1 MQNIPVPNQAAIL
14 NNTAASAAAAKAAK
28 QANAAN
34 DGPAFKEVLAKQVQ
48 NETRPAGSPEQ
59 GLLHQRLQLQLR
71 LGSEG
76 QQAQAVNLDN
86 PELLAPELIA
96 GQDLSTEEKVSAVI
110 GEDALQ
116 GKDAALPNAEA
127 ALVAADGQP
136 ALVAVTPDVQ
146 RRPAVEVAVAEEPD
160 ALELK
165 REPMEWLGK
174 GKMDDVEPEWEKAAM
189 QATAASTA
197 KAAVGNEQAVPF
209 ADALEQVQQVQP
221 SVTAPLPQT
230 QQAQQAATTMD
241 VRSNQVPT
249 PFGQPGW
256 NQAIGQ
262 KVVWM
267 AAGGEQTAS
276 LTLNPPDL
284 GPLQVV
290 IHVHNNQA
298 DTTFLSD
305 QADVRRA
312 LEDGMDNLR
321 QMMSESGLQLGQ
333 ANVRSGQQEAQQ
345 QAANM
350 TRGNVARQ
358 GDETSQVLTKAAT
371 VMGLVDTFA

>member
-14 NNTAASAAAAKAAK
+14 NNSAASAAAAKSAK

-48 NETRPAGSPEQ
+48 NETRQAASTEQ
-59 GLLHQRLQLQLR
+59 ALLRQRLQLQLR
-71 LGSEG
+71 LGNEG
-76 QQAQAVNLDN
+76 QQAVNLEN

-96 GQDLSTEEKVSAVI
+96 GQNLAPEEVVSAVT
-110 GEDALQ
+110 EEEALQ
-116 GKDAALPNAEA
+116 GKDATVLVNAEEA
-127 ALVAADGQP
+127 PMPTDAQP
-136 ALVAVTPDVQ
+136 VLAAVTPDVQ
-146 RRPAVEVAVAEEPD
+146 RRPAMEVAEEPN
-160 ALELK
+160 ALDLK
-165 REPMEWLGK
+165 REPVEWLGK
-174 GKMDDVEPEWEKAAM
+174 GKMDDIEPEWDKAAM
-189 QATAASTA
+189 QATTASTA
-197 KAAVGNEQAVPF
+197 KAAAGNEQSAPF
-209 ADALEQVQQVQP
+209 ADALEQVQQAQP
-221 SVTAPLPQT
+221 GVTAPLPQA
-230 QQAQQAATTMD
+230 QQAQQAAATMD

-345 QAANM
+345 QAASM
-350 TRGNVARQ
+350 ARGNAASQ

>member
-28 QANAAN
+28 QANGAN
-34 DGPAFKEVLAKQVQ
+34 DGPAFKDVLAKQVQ
-48 NETRPAGSPEQ
+48 NEARLAGSAEQ
-59 GLLHQRLQLQLR
+59 ALLRQRLQLQLS

-76 QQAQAVNLDN
+76 QQAVNLEN
-86 PELLAPELIA
+86 PELVAPELIA
-96 GQDLSTEEKVSAVI
+96 GQGLAPEDVVPEVT
-110 GEDALQ
+110 GEDVLQ
-116 GKDAALPNAEA
+116 AKDATLTAAEEAPLPI
-127 ALVAADGQP
+127 DGQP
-136 ALVAVTPDVQ
+136 TLAAVTPDVQ
-146 RRPAVEVAVAEEPD
+146 RRPIVEVAELPD
-160 ALELK
+160 RLDVK
-165 REPMEWLGK
+165 REPVEWLGK
-174 GKMDDVEPEWEKAAM
+174 GKMDDVEPKWDKAAV

-197 KAAVGNEQAVPF
+197 KAAAGNEQSAPF
-209 ADALEQVQQVQP
+209 ADALEQVQQAQP
-221 SVTAPLPQT
+221 GVTAPLPQA
-230 QQAQQAATTMD
+230 QQAQQAAATMD

-345 QAANM
+345 QAAGM
-350 TRGNVARQ
+350 ARSNPASQ
-358 GDETSQVLTKAAT
+358 GEETSQVLTKAAT

>member
-28 QANAAN
+28 QANGAN
-34 DGPAFKEVLAKQVQ
+34 DGPAFKDVLAKQVQ
-48 NETRPAGSPEQ
+48 NEARLAGSAEQ
-59 GLLHQRLQLQLR
+59 ALLRQRLQLQLS

-76 QQAQAVNLDN
+76 QQAVNLEN
-86 PELLAPELIA
+86 PELVAPELIA
-96 GQDLSTEEKVSAVI
+96 GQGLAPEDVVPEVT
-110 GEDALQ
+110 GEDVLQ
-116 GKDAALPNAEA
+116 AKDATLTAAEEAPLPI
-127 ALVAADGQP
+127 DGQP
-136 ALVAVTPDVQ
+136 TLAAVTPDVQ
-146 RRPAVEVAVAEEPD
+146 RRPIVEVAELPD
-160 ALELK
+160 RLDVK
-165 REPMEWLGK
+165 REPVEWLGK
-174 GKMDDVEPEWEKAAM
+174 DKMDDVEPEWDKAAV

-197 KAAVGNEQAVPF
+197 KAVAGNEQSAPF
-209 ADALEQVQQVQP
+209 ADALEQVQQAQP
-221 SVTAPLPQT
+221 GVTASLPQA
-230 QQAQQAATTMD
+230 QQAQQAAATMD

-345 QAANM
+345 QAAGMVRSNP
-350 TRGNVARQ
+350 ASQ
-358 GDETSQVLTKAAT
+358 GEETSQVLTKAAK

>member
-14 NNTAASAAAAKAAK
+14 NNAAASAAAAKSAK

-48 NETRPAGSPEQ
+48 NEARLAGSAEQ
-59 GLLHQRLQLQLR
+59 ALLRQRLQLQLS

-76 QQAQAVNLDN
+76 QQAVNLEN
-86 PELLAPELIA
+86 PELVAPELIA
-96 GQDLSTEEKVSAVI
+96 GQGLAPEDVVADVT
-110 GEDALQ
+110 GEDVLQ
-116 GKDAALPNAEA
+116 AKDATLTAAEEAPLPI
-127 ALVAADGQP
+127 DGQP
-136 ALVAVTPDVQ
+136 TLAAVTPDVQ
-146 RRPAVEVAVAEEPD
+146 RRPIVEVAELPD
-160 ALELK
+160 RLDVK
-165 REPMEWLGK
+165 REPVEWLGK
-174 GKMDDVEPEWEKAAM
+174 DKMDDVEPEWDKAAV

-197 KAAVGNEQAVPF
+197 KAVAGNEQSAPF
-209 ADALEQVQQVQP
+209 ADALEQVQQAQP
-221 SVTAPLPQT
+221 GVTASLPQA
-230 QQAQQAATTMD
+230 QQAQQAAATMD

-345 QAANM
+345 QAAGMVRSNP
-350 TRGNVARQ
+350 ASQ
-358 GDETSQVLTKAAT
+358 GEETSQVLTKAAT

>member
-1 MQNIPVPNQAAIL
+1 MQNISVPSQASVL
-14 NNTAASAAAAKAAK
+14 NNNAASAAAAKTAQ

-34 DGPAFKEVLAKQVQ
+34 DGPAFKEVLAKQAKT
-48 NETRPAGSPEQ
+48 ETKQAEGTEQ
-59 GLLHQRLQLQLR
+59 TLQRKRMLLQLK
-71 LGSEG
+71 LGDEV
-76 QQAQAVNLDN
+76 QQAGVNPKLMSAELAAEQALKPADVATVV
-86 PELLAPELIA
+86 EGE
-96 GQDLSTEEKVSAVI
+96 AVPT
-110 GEDALQ
+110 
-116 GKDAALPNAEA
+116 KDAAL
-127 ALVAADGQP
+127 LVADQVPAPADGQ
-136 ALVAVTPDVQ
+136 AVLAAVAADVQ
-146 RRPAVEVAVAEEPD
+146 RRPAVEVAEELDKLD
-160 ALELK
+160 AQRSRTPVDWSAGKEQLTDAA
-165 REPMEWLGK
+165 LGL
-174 GKMDDVEPEWEKAAM
+174 DKAAM
-189 QATAASTA
+189 QTAAAVAAA
-197 KAAVGNEQAVPF
+197 KSAANNDQSSSSF
-209 ADALEQVQQVQP
+209 TDALDQVQQLQAN
-221 SVTAPLPQT
+221 VTAAAPQV
-230 QQAQQAATTMD
+230 QQAQQAAVAVD
-241 VRSNQVPT
+241 VRSNQVAT

-345 QAANM
+345 QFTGMGGSSNA
-350 TRGNVARQ
+350 GQQ
-358 GDETSQVLTKAAT
+358 GGEADTVLAKAAK
-371 VMGLVDTFA
+371 VMGLVDTFV

>member
-14 NNTAASAAAAKAAK
+14 NNTAASAAAAKSAK

-34 DGPAFKEVLAKQVQ
+34 DGPAFKEVLTKQVQ
-48 NETRPAGSPEQ
+48 NEARLAGSAEQ
-59 GLLHQRLQLQLR
+59 ALLRQRLQLQLR
-71 LGSEG
+71 LGNEG
-76 QQAQAVNLDN
+76 QQAVNLEN
-86 PELLAPELIA
+86 PELVAPELIA
-96 GQDLSTEEKVSAVI
+96 GQGLAPEDVVADVT
-110 GEDALQ
+110 GEDVLQ
-116 GKDAALPNAEA
+116 AKDATSTAAEEAPLPT
-127 ALVAADGQP
+127 DGQP
-136 ALVAVTPDVQ
+136 TLAAVTPDVQ
-146 RRPAVEVAVAEEPD
+146 RRPIVEVAELPD
-160 ALELK
+160 RLDVK
-165 REPMEWLGK
+165 REPVEWLGK
-174 GKMDDVEPEWEKAAM
+174 GKMDDVEPEWDKAAV

-197 KAAVGNEQAVPF
+197 KAAAGNEQSAPF
-209 ADALEQVQQVQP
+209 ADALEQVQQAQP
-221 SVTAPLPQT
+221 GVTAPLPQA
-230 QQAQQAATTMD
+230 QQAQQAAATMD

-345 QAANM
+345 QAAGM
-350 TRGNVARQ
+350 ARSNPASQ
-358 GDETSQVLTKAAT
+358 GEETSQVLTKAAT

>member
-14 NNTAASAAAAKAAK
+14 NNTAASAAVAKAAK
-28 QANAAN
+28 QANGAN
-34 DGPAFKEVLAKQVQ
+34 DGPAFKDVLAKQVQ
-48 NETRPAGSPEQ
+48 NETRLAGSAEQ
-59 GLLHQRLQLQLR
+59 ALLRQRLQLQLS

-76 QQAQAVNLDN
+76 QQAVNLEN
-86 PELLAPELIA
+86 PELVAPELIA
-96 GQDLSTEEKVSAVI
+96 GQGLAPEDVVPDVT
-110 GEDALQ
+110 GEDVLQ
-116 GKDAALPNAEA
+116 AKDATLTAAEEAPLPI
-127 ALVAADGQP
+127 DGQP
-136 ALVAVTPDVQ
+136 TLAAVTPDVQ
-146 RRPAVEVAVAEEPD
+146 RRPIVEVAELPD
-160 ALELK
+160 RLDVK
-165 REPMEWLGK
+165 REPVEWLGK
-174 GKMDDVEPEWEKAAM
+174 GKMDDVEPEWDKAAV

-197 KAAVGNEQAVPF
+197 KVTASNEQAPPF
-209 ADALEQVQQVQP
+209 ADALEQVQQAQP
-221 SVTAPLPQT
+221 GVTAPLPQA
-230 QQAQQAATTMD
+230 QQAQQAAAAMD

-345 QAANM
+345 QAAGM
-350 TRGNVARQ
+350 ARSNPASQ
-358 GDETSQVLTKAAT
+358 GEETSQVLTKAAT

>member
-28 QANAAN
+28 QANGAN
-34 DGPAFKEVLAKQVQ
+34 DGPAFKDVLAKQVQ
-48 NETRPAGSPEQ
+48 NEARLAGSAEQ
-59 GLLHQRLQLQLR
+59 ALLRQRLQLQLS

-76 QQAQAVNLDN
+76 QQAVNLEN
-86 PELLAPELIA
+86 PELVAPELIA
-96 GQDLSTEEKVSAVI
+96 GQGLAPEDVVPEVT
-110 GEDALQ
+110 GEDVLQ
-116 GKDAALPNAEA
+116 AKDATLTAAEEAPLP
-127 ALVAADGQP
+127 VDGQP
-136 ALVAVTPDVQ
+136 VLAAVTSDVQ
-146 RRPAVEVAVAEEPD
+146 RRPIVEVAELPD
-160 ALELK
+160 RLDVK
-165 REPMEWLGK
+165 REPVEWLGK
-174 GKMDDVEPEWEKAAM
+174 GRMDDIEPEWDKAAV

-197 KAAVGNEQAVPF
+197 KAAAGNEQSAPF
-209 ADALEQVQQVQP
+209 ADALEQVQQAQP
-221 SVTAPLPQT
+221 GVTAPLPQA
-230 QQAQQAATTMD
+230 QQAQQAAATMD

-345 QAANM
+345 QAAGM
-350 TRGNVARQ
+350 ARSNPASQ
-358 GDETSQVLTKAAT
+358 GEETSQVLTKAAT

>member
-14 NNTAASAAAAKAAK
+14 NNTAASAAAAKAVK
-28 QANAAN
+28 QANGAN
-34 DGPAFKEVLAKQVQ
+34 DGPAFKDVLAKQVQ
-48 NETRPAGSPEQ
+48 NEARLAGSAEQ
-59 GLLHQRLQLQLR
+59 ALLRQRLQLQLS

-76 QQAQAVNLDN
+76 QQAVNLEN
-86 PELLAPELIA
+86 PELVAPELIA
-96 GQDLSTEEKVSAVI
+96 GQGLAPEDVVADVT
-110 GEDALQ
+110 GEDVLQ
-116 GKDAALPNAEA
+116 AKDATSTAAEEAPLP
-127 ALVAADGQP
+127 VDGQP
-136 ALVAVTPDVQ
+136 VLAAVTSDVQ
-146 RRPAVEVAVAEEPD
+146 RRPIVEVAELPD
-160 ALELK
+160 RLDVK
-165 REPMEWLGK
+165 REPVEWLGK
-174 GKMDDVEPEWEKAAM
+174 GRMDDIEPEWDKAAV

-197 KAAVGNEQAVPF
+197 KAAAGNEQSAPF
-209 ADALEQVQQVQP
+209 ADALEQVQQAQP
-221 SVTAPLPQT
+221 GVTAPLPQA
-230 QQAQQAATTMD
+230 QQAQQAAATMD

-345 QAANM
+345 QTAGM
-350 TRGNVARQ
+350 ARSNPASQ
-358 GDETSQVLTKAAT
+358 GEETSQVLTKAAT